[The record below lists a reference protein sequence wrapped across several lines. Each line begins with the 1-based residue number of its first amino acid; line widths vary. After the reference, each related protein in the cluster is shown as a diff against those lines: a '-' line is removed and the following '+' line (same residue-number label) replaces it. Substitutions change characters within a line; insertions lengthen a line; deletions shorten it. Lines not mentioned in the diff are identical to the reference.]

1 MNNRKL
7 TEIVG
12 SNDTSKKLELLS
24 SPGSVWEKEEQ
35 EHKKDLHL
43 RKQAEKLKQLCIQ
56 DYNKIKTTR

>member
-1 MNNRKL
+1 MTLAKSL
-7 TEIVG
+7 
-12 SNDTSKKLELLS
+12 KLLS

-35 EHKKDLHL
+35 EHKKDLYL